1 MSIKL
6 DALRYFVVVA
16 RNGNLASAAD
26 ALGRTPSAV
35 SMMLSQLEQFIGA
48 PLFESD
54 RKNRL
59 TPLGQMTLEEAER
72 AVATFDQSVAAINR
86 HSRSTAGTVRIAAVP
101 SVSMTLLPAAIAE
114 YRKMRPDVRLEISD
128 VDSATV
134 FRRLEMDAADIG
146 LASGTVP
153 PNLDATEI
161 LSDPLGIICHAQGP
175 IATSPAPTTWSSLAL
190 EPFIGNGLCTLVND
204 PDVQSMVQISPLT
217 AVNTTTLLS
226 FVRAQ
231 LGATILPERAL
242 AAERGP
248 LRFIRP
254 EGATYFRRIL
264 LLQRRDRRCSPAT
277 LAFRDVL
284 RDVAD
289 AATKASDTRILLK

>member
-6 DALRYFVVVA
+6 EALRYFVVVA
-16 RNGNLASAAD
+16 RNGNLASAAE

-59 TPLGQMTLEEAER
+59 TPLGQKTLEEAER
-72 AVATFDQSVAAINR
+72 AVTIFDQSVAAINR

-134 FRRLEMDAADIG
+134 FRRLEIDAADIG
-146 LASGTVP
+146 LASGAVP

-175 IATSPAPTTWSSLAL
+175 IATSPYTTTWSSLAL

-204 PDVQSMVQISPLT
+204 PDVQSMLQLSPIT

-226 FVRAQ
+226 FIREQ

-242 AAERGP
+242 ATERGN

-254 EGATYFRRIL
+254 HGSDYHRRVL
-264 LLQRRDRRCSPAT
+264 LLQRHDRRGSPAA
-277 LAFRDVL
+277 LAFREV
-284 RDVAD
+284 
-289 AATKASDTRILLK
+289 LLKVALIETSAQR